1 MLRFIARRL
10 AFMVVVALAIAF
22 FVFLG
27 MRMARNST
35 AGLPDYNLLRHS
47 RAAIRQTRQ
56 YMEQAVHGD
65 FGTVSRGQRTVE
77 VRELLRETYPK
88 SLGLLGAALVLAVVL
103 GVLAGTLAALRQ
115 RSPLAFV
122 LLTLT
127 VLGISTPTFFA
138 ALLLQI
144 ANVKS
149 LQTFSFRL
157 AYTGGF
163 GWDWRHILLPAL
175 VLAARPLAYVTRV
188 TFITLTGVLQ
198 QDYIRTAWA
207 KGLSLRQVLTRHALR
222 NTAVPVLTA
231 AGISLRFSLGS
242 LPVVEY
248 FFDWPGLGVR
258 LLEAIRLGQT
268 ELVVTLALALGL
280 TFLGI
285 NLLLDIAYRLI
296 DARLRESPV

>member
-1 MLRFIARRL
+1 MFRFVVRRL
-10 AFMVVVALAIAF
+10 AFVAIVALAIAF

-35 AGLPDYNLLRHS
+35 AGLPDYDVLRHT
-47 RAAIRQTRQ
+47 RAAIKDTQR
-56 YMEQAVHGD
+56 YLEAAASGD
-65 FGTVSRGQRTVE
+65 FGTVRRGQRDVE
-77 VRELLRETYPK
+77 VREVLRDTYPK

-103 GVLAGTLAALRQ
+103 GVMVGTIAALRQ

-138 ALLLQI
+138 ALLLQV
-144 ANVKS
+144 ANIKS
-149 LQTFSFRL
+149 LQMFQFRL
-157 AYTGGF
+157 AYSGGF
-163 GWDWRHILLPAL
+163 GWDWRHMLFPAL

-188 TFITLTGVLQ
+188 AFITLSGVLQ

-207 KGLSLRQVLTRHALR
+207 KGLSLRQVLNRHAWR
-222 NTAVPVLTA
+222 NAAVPALTA

-248 FFDWPGLGVR
+248 FFDWPGLGER
-258 LLEAIRLGQT
+258 LLEAIRQGQT
-268 ELVVTLALALGL
+268 DLVVTLALALGL
-280 TFLGI
+280 TFLGV
-285 NLLLDIAYRLI
+285 NLLLDVAYRII
-296 DARLRESPV
+296 DPRLRE